1 MPEYGVK
8 HQNSTHESEQEWKQP
23 SMDLTQRVKSFRSRQ
38 RQVLS
43 WILST
48 GRPVRTVVAMGN
60 RLTLLLI
67 GQVLA
72 KPESLVA
79 AVTTEDEAIE
89 SIKRHR
95 PSLLIC
101 EAPLESGCVISLCII
116 ARAAVADIQILVLIS
131 EREDLAT
138 WLSLDPLVD
147 VAVATKD
154 LGDDDYPLVR
164 GFIELARKR
173 RYRSKSIRSGTSEH
187 AEEHATRVARLTP
200 REVEVLALVGQGMRD
215 KEIAVEL
222 GISHQTARTYVKD
235 VRRKLGAKSRTSA
248 VMKGLA
254 RP

>member
-1 MPEYGVK
+1 
-8 HQNSTHESEQEWKQP
+8 
-23 SMDLTQRVKSFRSRQ
+23 MDLTQRVKSFRSRR

-48 GRPVRTVVAMGN
+48 GRPVRAVVAMGN

-79 AVTTEDEAIE
+79 AVTTEDEAVE
-89 SIKRHR
+89 NIKRYQ

-101 EAPLESGCVISLCII
+101 EAPLESGCVKSLIVI
-116 ARAAVADIQILVLIS
+116 AKATVADIQILVLIS

-138 WLSLDPLVD
+138 WPSVDPLVD

-154 LGDDDYPLVR
+154 LGDEEYPLMR

-173 RYRSKSIRSGTSEH
+173 RYRSKSMRSGISLPAME
-187 AEEHATRVARLTP
+187 AATRTAKLTP
-200 REVEVLALVGQGMRD
+200 REAEVLALVGKGMRD
-215 KEIAVEL
+215 KEIAEKL

-235 VRRKLGAKSRTSA
+235 VRRKLGVRSRISA
-248 VMKGLA
+248 VITGLA